1 MARRSLWR
9 RLRRATRDPRNAA
22 LARAIGGFSRA
33 LGALPM
39 PAALA
44 VGRGLGTAAHA
55 MLATPRRLA
64 VAHMGLAFPELDL
77 ATRRRLVRAT
87 FRHAGQAFAELSLFE
102 TILRRPD
109 YIRLEGVEALD
120 TALARGRGAIA
131 VTGHVGNWEL
141 LAAWAAAIGYPITVV
156 VRRVNDLRF
165 HSLIVRFRRPE
176 AHDERVEAEVVHAP
190 HDHRDRV
197 ADGRR
202 PRRQELP
209 VAYVTRDRDGAPPPR
224 QRRVERL
231 DALEADVVGTAEDR
245 LEQRQLGERLPRVA
259 EGGAHQP
266 PSRREVELREGEAH
280 VGDGEPA
287 RRGEQGVRRRAETA
301 ADGERRRHRE
311 GAQRAAEAADRAR
324 QRGVARV
331 AGRATEPAPERAA
344 GHQPDGS
351 DDAGAQQVVEV
362 DNARRPAAALG
373 QDEEGRDRVPL
384 HDRDRLGR
392 ERAATDRLGRGR
404 HQVARRELAQIG
416 GPLEPAP
423 EIAVGDDPD
432 QLAGAVHHPGHA
444 EALGGDLDQRVL
456 ERRALGHE
464 RHLTP
469 SVHDLLDA

>member
-109 YIRLEGVEALD
+109 YVRLEGVEALD

-165 HSLIVRFRRPE
+165 HSLIVRFRAAAGVEVLVRDDPRFVAAVGDALRRNRVVAMLIDQDTRGAGVFVPFFGRPAHTPPGAALLALRARVPVVTAFIERRPE
-176 AHDERVEAEVVHAP
+176 GGHLV
-190 HDHRDRV
+190 RV
-197 ADGRR
+197 A
-202 PRRQELP
+202 PVPAELP
-209 VAYVTRDRDGAPPPR
+209 RG
-224 QRRVERL
+224 
-231 DALEADVVGTAEDR
+231 
-245 LEQRQLGERLPRVA
+245 
-259 EGGAHQP
+259 
-266 PSRREVELREGEAH
+266 REGVRELT
-280 VGDGEPA
+280 A
-287 RRGEQGVRRRAETA
+287 RLTA
-301 ADGERRRHRE
+301 AIEAQIRRSPAEWVWCHERWRK
-311 GAQRAAEAADRAR
+311 QPSAAAM
-324 QRGVARV
+324 
-331 AGRATEPAPERAA
+331 
-344 GHQPDGS
+344 
-351 DDAGAQQVVEV
+351 
-362 DNARRPAAALG
+362 RRPAATA
-373 QDEEGRDRVPL
+373 
-384 HDRDRLGR
+384 
-392 ERAATDRLGRGR
+392 ERGL
-404 HQVARRELAQIG
+404 
-416 GPLEPAP
+416 
-423 EIAVGDDPD
+423 
-432 QLAGAVHHPGHA
+432 
-444 EALGGDLDQRVL
+444 
-456 ERRALGHE
+456 
-464 RHLTP
+464 
-469 SVHDLLDA
+469 S

>member
-55 MLATPRRLA
+55 LLATPRRLA

-165 HSLIVRFRRPE
+165 HSLIVRFRAAAGVEVLVRDDPRFVAAVGDALRRNRVVAMLIDQDTRGAGVFVPFFGRPAHTPPGAALLALRARVPVVTAFIERRPE
-176 AHDERVEAEVVHAP
+176 GGHLV
-190 HDHRDRV
+190 RV
-197 ADGRR
+197 A
-202 PRRQELP
+202 PVPAELP
-209 VAYVTRDRDGAPPPR
+209 RG
-224 QRRVERL
+224 
-231 DALEADVVGTAEDR
+231 
-245 LEQRQLGERLPRVA
+245 
-259 EGGAHQP
+259 
-266 PSRREVELREGEAH
+266 REGVRELT
-280 VGDGEPA
+280 A
-287 RRGEQGVRRRAETA
+287 RLTA
-301 ADGERRRHRE
+301 AIEAQIRRSPAEWVWWHERWRK
-311 GAQRAAEAADRAR
+311 QPSAAAM
-324 QRGVARV
+324 
-331 AGRATEPAPERAA
+331 
-344 GHQPDGS
+344 
-351 DDAGAQQVVEV
+351 
-362 DNARRPAAALG
+362 RRPAATA
-373 QDEEGRDRVPL
+373 
-384 HDRDRLGR
+384 
-392 ERAATDRLGRGR
+392 ERAL
-404 HQVARRELAQIG
+404 
-416 GPLEPAP
+416 
-423 EIAVGDDPD
+423 
-432 QLAGAVHHPGHA
+432 
-444 EALGGDLDQRVL
+444 
-456 ERRALGHE
+456 
-464 RHLTP
+464 
-469 SVHDLLDA
+469 S